1 MHPRIYKEF
10 EEICSKIEIKGSV
23 LEVGAMPNV
32 KSLLNMKSL
41 ANASE
46 KIGISLGNPRAFN
59 DFRII
64 QGNANKMSCFSDES
78 FDIVLCNAM
87 LEHDKFFWKSISEIK
102 RVTKPGGYIVLGT
115 PGYTYYK
122 IEKVKYLLNK
132 TPLINRL
139 KGNQYLNLLFSSTLT
154 FHIHNAP
161 GDYYRFSPQTFKDV
175 FFEDMEEVNISAIM
189 IPPRIIGFGK
199 KK

>member
-1 MHPRIYKEF
+1 MHLRIYKEF

-23 LEVGAMPNV
+23 LEVGAMPNE

-46 KIGISLGNPRAFN
+46 KIGISLGSPRTFK
-59 DFRII
+59 DFKII
-64 QGNANKMSCFSDES
+64 QVNSNNMSCFNDES
-78 FDIVLCNAM
+78 FDVVLCNAM

-102 RVTKPGGYIVLGT
+102 RVTKSRGFIVLGT
-115 PGYTYYK
+115 PGYTYFK
-122 IEKVKYLLNK
+122 IEQVKHLLNK
-132 TPLINRL
+132 IPLINRL
-139 KGNQYLNLLFSSTLT
+139 KDNQYLNLFFSSTLT
-154 FHIHNAP
+154 FQIHNAP

-175 FFEDMEEVNISAIM
+175 FFEDMEDVNISTIM
-189 IPPRIIGFGK
+189 IPPRIIGYGK